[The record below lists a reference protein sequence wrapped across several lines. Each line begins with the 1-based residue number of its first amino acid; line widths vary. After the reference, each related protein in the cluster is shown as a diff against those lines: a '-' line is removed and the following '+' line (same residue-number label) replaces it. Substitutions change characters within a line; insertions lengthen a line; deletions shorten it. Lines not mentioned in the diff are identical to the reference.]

1 MTLWL
6 VFALMTAAAVFA
18 VLWPLSWRGVRAR
31 AQGGSDLAVYRDQLD
46 EIARDR
52 AAGLIGESEA
62 EAAKIEVSRRLI
74 AAADS
79 EEAGKKANADTQARD
94 RSSLWRRRITAAAAL
109 LLVPAGAAALYIHL
123 GSPQLPGEPLAARLN
138 AIHEHSPIA
147 KLVAQVET
155 HLVKNPNDARGYEV
169 LAPVYLRLGRFDDAV
184 HARRKIIALAGDSA
198 TREADLGEALV
209 AAANGVVT
217 DDAKQAFEKALKLD
231 PKELKARFFTG
242 VMAQQDGDTD
252 KAAGIWRGM
261 LAKAPANAPWAPAVR
276 QALARIGKPVAPPA
290 GATASGAP
298 RGPTAAQVAGAA
310 NLSANDRA
318 AMIRGMVAK
327 LAARL
332 KQNGDDVDGWVRL
345 VRSYRVLG
353 DVQKAHAAMADAETA
368 LKDKPDKL
376 RAFKQAAANGAGPVA
391 PPQAAAPSVA
401 APGPSAAD
409 VAAANKMSAADR
421 STMIHT
427 MVARL
432 ADRLKQNGNDVAGWQ
447 RLVRAYMVLGERDK
461 AVAAAA
467 DARKA
472 LAADPDKLRQ
482 LDDMIKSLGLAS

>member
-1 MTLWL
+1 MILWF

-18 VLWPLSWRGVRAR
+18 VLWPLSWRGTRAR
-31 AQGGSDLAVYRDQLD
+31 GGSDLVVYRDQLE
-46 EIARDR
+46 EIARDQ

-62 EAAKIEVSRRLI
+62 AAAKVEVSRRLI

-79 EEAGKKANADTQARD
+79 EKASKAADAGPQARD
-94 RSSLWRRRITAAAAL
+94 RSSLWRRRIIAAAAL
-109 LLVPAGAAALYIHL
+109 LLVPAGAAALYLHL
-123 GSPQLPGEPLAARLN
+123 GSPQMPGEPLAARLK
-138 AIHEHSPIA
+138 AIHQHSPIA

-155 HLVKNPNDARGYEV
+155 HLAKNPNDVRGYEV

-184 HARRKIIALAGDSA
+184 RARRKIIALAGESA

-217 DDAKQAFEKALKLD
+217 DDAKQAFEQALKLD
-231 PKELKARFFTG
+231 PNELKAQFFTG
-242 VMAQQDGDTD
+242 MMAQQDGNVD
-252 KAAGIWRGM
+252 KAAAIWRGM

-276 QALARIGKPVAPPA
+276 QALARIGKPASPPA
-290 GATASGAP
+290 GATASGTP
-298 RGPTAAQVAGAA
+298 PGPTAAQVAGAA

-353 DVQKAHAAMADAETA
+353 DVQKAHAAMADAEQA
-368 LKDKPDKL
+368 LKNQPDKL
-376 RAFKQAAANGAGPVA
+376 RAFKEAAANTSGPA
-391 PPQAAAPSVA
+391 APPPQAAAPSSA

-409 VAAANKMSAADR
+409 VAAASKMSANDR
-421 STMIHT
+421 GALIHR

-447 RLVRAYMVLGERDK
+447 RLLRAYMVLNERDK

-472 LAADPDKLRQ
+472 LAADPAKLRQ
-482 LDDMIKSLGLAS
+482 LDDMIKSLGLES